1 MKGQSMPQTVK
12 LSAFLV
18 ANQLDIKGIKTFL
31 DIKPLAD
38 TSSELFYRFAAEKF
52 QYFFN
57 FGVIVFAGYAE
68 DEMKWAIK
76 AVKDY
81 QKNAL
86 TNWLRDDHLIE
97 VKEGSQIVFD
107 FDKLILDKC
116 DEKIIRITMFNLAQS
131 VALDHYHG
139 VTENLLTEV
148 KGFANQLETT
158 GKLKISR
165 KNMMRF
171 LGRALNTQND
181 IAENIYI
188 FDAPDQVWDDEYL
201 DKLHQGLIKH
211 FDLRVRFS
219 EIEYTLRIIE
229 DNLSVFREIINQRES
244 SLLELIIIVLI
255 LVEVFDLLI
264 TKLLKLY

>member
-1 MKGQSMPQTVK
+1 MPQTVK

-38 TSSELFYRFAAEKF
+38 TSSELFYRFAGEKY
-52 QYFFN
+52 QYYFN
-57 FGVIVFAGYAE
+57 FGVVVFAGYSE
-68 DEMKWAIK
+68 DEIKWAIK
-76 AVKDY
+76 TV
-81 QKNAL
+81 QPFQRTAL
-86 TNWLRDDHLIE
+86 TNWLRDDHEID
-97 VKEGSQIVFD
+97 VQEGKQIVFD
-107 FDKLILDKC
+107 FAKLILDKV
-116 DEKIIRITMFNLAQS
+116 DEKVIRITMFNLAQS

-139 VTENLLTEV
+139 VTEHLLTEV
-148 KGFANQLETT
+148 KGFANQLEAT

-244 SLLELIIIVLI
+244 NILELIIIVLI

-264 TKLLKLY
+264 TKFLKLY

>member
-1 MKGQSMPQTVK
+1 MSQTVR

-18 ANQLDIKGIKTFL
+18 AHQLDIKGIKTFL

-38 TSSELFYRFAAEKF
+38 TSSELFYHFAGEEY
-52 QYFFN
+52 QYYFN
-57 FGVIVFAGYAE
+57 FGVVVFTGYTE

-76 AVKDY
+76 TVQPY
-81 QKNAL
+81 QRNTL
-86 TNWLRDDHLIE
+86 TNLLRDDHEIE
-97 VKEGSQIVFD
+97 VQEGKQIVFD
-107 FDKLILDKC
+107 FAKLILDKV
-116 DEKIIRITMFNLAQS
+116 DEKVIRITMFNLAQS

-148 KGFANQLETT
+148 KGFANQLEAT

-244 SLLELIIIVLI
+244 SILELIIISTDPGGSI
-255 LVEVFDLLI
+255 
-264 TKLLKLY
+264 